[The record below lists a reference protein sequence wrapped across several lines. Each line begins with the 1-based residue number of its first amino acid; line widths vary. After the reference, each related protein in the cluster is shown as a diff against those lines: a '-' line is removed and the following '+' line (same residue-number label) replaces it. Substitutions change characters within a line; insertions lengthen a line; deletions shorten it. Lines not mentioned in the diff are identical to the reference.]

1 MIIVTGTKR
10 SGTSMWMQ
18 ILGAAGLP
26 MFGEAFPRDWG
37 RTLRDANPEGFYES
51 ILRQGIYWRTNPHP
65 RTGAYFFPEQVQRH
79 AVKVFIPGLVRTD
92 RAYIGR
98 VIASVRPWREYCR
111 SLRRLWTMED
121 AVLAER
127 HPGRR
132 PPPRVSPAL
141 EWWAENYMLIRDV
154 ATRRYPVH
162 LQSYDGLLA
171 DPEGVL
177 RRTFA
182 WLGFGDAAAAMAAV
196 KPERR
201 TQRAKAPQAA
211 PASQAAPVPDSGP
224 SSDPEDRELEPAV
237 IEVFDHLYHTVHAG
251 EPVRPE
257 LLAALNATHVE
268 LAPRITEQQRAV
280 LRAQRRRRALAKQ
293 DAVLAGD
300 AVGVGLDDD
309 PYAKPY
315 EGPDAAANESPDD
328 DADPDPDLD
337 PDPTE
342 DQSEEQPSW

>member
-26 MFGEAFPRDWG
+26 LFGEAFPRDWG

-111 SLRRLWTMED
+111 SLRRLWAMED

-127 HPGRR
+127 HPGRT
-132 PPPRVSPAL
+132 PPPRLSPAL
-141 EWWAENYMLIRDV
+141 EWWTENYMLIRDV
-154 ATRRYPVH
+154 AIRRYPVH

-177 RRTFA
+177 ARTFA
-182 WLGFGDAAAAMAAV
+182 WLGFGDATAALAAV

-201 TQRAKAPQAA
+201 TQRHGASLAGEAPSPDAHA
-211 PASQAAPVPDSGP
+211 PA
-224 SSDPEDRELEPAV
+224 PEDPDERELDPAV
-237 IEVFDHLYHTVHAG
+237 IEVFDRLYHTVHTG
-251 EPVRPE
+251 QPVRPE
-257 LLAALNATHVE
+257 LLAALNATQVA
-268 LAPRITEQQRAV
+268 LSPRVVEQQRAV
-280 LRAQRRRRALAKQ
+280 QRAQRRQRARARE
-293 DAVLAGD
+293 DAAPDD
-300 AVGVGLDDD
+300 ARIMGLDDD
-309 PYAKPY
+309 PREANPY
-315 EGPDAAANESPDD
+315 DDDLDERGDDAGGGPDEP
-328 DADPDPDLD
+328 
-337 PDPTE
+337 
-342 DQSEEQPSW
+342 EQPTW

>member
-37 RTLRDANPEGFYES
+37 RTLREANPEGFYES

-98 VIASVRPWREYCR
+98 VIASMRPWREYCR
-111 SLRRLWTMED
+111 SLRRLWAMED
-121 AVLAER
+121 AALAER
-127 HPGRR
+127 HPGRK

-141 EWWAENYMLIRDV
+141 EWWSESTMLIRDV
-154 ATRRYPVH
+154 AIRRYPVH
-162 LQSYDGLLA
+162 LQSYDGLLE

-182 WLGFGDAAAAMAAV
+182 WLGFGDAAAAMTAV

-201 TQRAKAPQAA
+201 TQRAEAPEPAA
-211 PASQAAPVPDSGP
+211 GSRPAPDP
-224 SSDPEDRELEPAV
+224 DEAELDPAV
-237 IEVFDHLYHTVHAG
+237 IDVFDRLYHTVHAG
-251 EPVRPE
+251 EPVQPA
-257 LLAALNATHVE
+257 LLAALDATQVE
-268 LAPRITEQQRAV
+268 LAPRLAEQQRAV
-280 LRAQRRRRALAKQ
+280 LRAQRRRRALASR
-293 DAVLAGD
+293 DAEPTGD
-300 AVGVGLDDD
+300 AVGVALDED
-309 PYAKPY
+309 PYA
-315 EGPDAAANESPDD
+315 GPDEEELETERGDD
-328 DADPDPDLD
+328 G
-337 PDPTE
+337 
-342 DQSEEQPSW
+342 QGQPSW

>member
-37 RTLRDANPEGFYES
+37 STLRDANPEGFYES
-51 ILRQGIYWRTNPHP
+51 VLRQGIYWRTNPHP

-98 VIASVRPWREYCR
+98 VIASVRPWREYCG
-111 SLRRLWTMED
+111 SLRRLWAMED
-121 AVLAER
+121 AALAER

-141 EWWAENYMLIRDV
+141 EWWSENYMLIRDV
-154 ATRRYPVH
+154 AIRRYPVH
-162 LQSYDGLLA
+162 LQSYDGLLE

-177 RRTFA
+177 ARTLA
-182 WLGFGDAAAAMAAV
+182 WLGLGDAAAAMAAV
-196 KPERR
+196 KPSRR
-201 TQRAKAPQAA
+201 TQRVAA
-211 PASQAAPVPDSGP
+211 PTDARSNPD
-224 SSDPEDRELEPAV
+224 EAELEPAV
-237 IEVFDHLYHTVHAG
+237 IEVFDRLYQVVHAG

-257 LLAALNATHVE
+257 LLAALNATQVA
-268 LAPRITEQQRAV
+268 LGPRILEQQRAV
-280 LRAQRRRRALAKQ
+280 QRALRRRRALASRN
-293 DAVLAGD
+293 AGPAGD
-300 AVGVGLDDD
+300 TEAVELDQPHDHD
-309 PYAKPY
+309 GGDG
-315 EGPDAAANESPDD
+315 E
-328 DADPDPDLD
+328 PDP
-337 PDPTE
+337 E
-342 DQSEEQPSW
+342 DGGREQPSW

>member
-37 RTLRDANPEGFYES
+37 QTLRDANPEGFYES

-111 SLRRLWTMED
+111 SLRRLWAMED

-127 HPGRR
+127 HPGRK
-132 PPPRVSPAL
+132 PPPRLSPAL
-141 EWWAENYMLIRDV
+141 EWWSESYALVRDV
-154 ATRRYPVH
+154 AIRRYPVH
-162 LQSYDGLLA
+162 LQSYDGLLE

-182 WLGFGDAAAAMAAV
+182 WLGFGNATAAMGAI

-201 TQRAKAPQAA
+201 TQRVAATGSGSEAGSGRAPD
-211 PASQAAPVPDSGP
+211 PDES
-224 SSDPEDRELEPAV
+224 ELDSTV
-237 IEVFDHLYHTVHAG
+237 IAVFDDLYRTVHAG

-257 LLAALNATHVE
+257 LLAALDATQVE
-268 LAPRITEQQRAV
+268 LGPRISEQQRAV
-280 LRAQRRRRALAKQ
+280 VRAQRRRRALGRQ
-293 DAVLAGD
+293 DALPASD
-300 AVGVGLDDD
+300 AAVGLDEHRYDD
-309 PYAKPY
+309 A
-315 EGPDAAANESPDD
+315 ELGDGDD
-328 DADPDPDLD
+328 DGGP
-337 PDPTE
+337 
-342 DQSEEQPSW
+342 EQPSW

>member
-26 MFGEAFPRDWG
+26 LFGEAFPRDWG

-111 SLRRLWTMED
+111 SLRRLWAMED

-127 HPGRR
+127 HPGRK

-141 EWWAENYMLIRDV
+141 EWWSENYMLIRDV
-154 ATRRYPVH
+154 AIRRHPVH
-162 LQSYDGLLA
+162 LQSYDGLLE
-171 DPEGVL
+171 DPQGVL
-177 RRTFA
+177 RKTFA
-182 WLGFGDAAAAMAAV
+182 WLGVGDATAAMTAI

-201 TQRAKAPQAA
+201 TQRVEA
-211 PASQAAPVPDSGP
+211 G
-224 SSDPEDRELEPAV
+224 SDPDEAELDSAV
-237 IEVFDHLYHTVHAG
+237 IEVFDRLYHTVHAG

-257 LLAALNATHVE
+257 LLAALNATQVE
-268 LAPRITEQQRAV
+268 LGPRISEQQRAV
-280 LRAQRRRRALAKQ
+280 LRAQRRRRALARQ
-293 DAVLAGD
+293 DAEPLGSD
-300 AVGVGLDDD
+300 AAAVGLDEDRYDAELGGDEGEDD
-309 PYAKPY
+309 EP
-315 EGPDAAANESPDD
+315 
-328 DADPDPDLD
+328 
-337 PDPTE
+337 
-342 DQSEEQPSW
+342 EQPSW

>member
-26 MFGEAFPRDWG
+26 LFGEAFPRDWG
-37 RTLRDANPEGFYES
+37 TTLRDANPEGFYES

-98 VIASVRPWREYCR
+98 VIASMRPWREYCR
-111 SLRRLWTMED
+111 SLRRLWAMED
-121 AVLAER
+121 ATLAER
-127 HPGRR
+127 FPGRA

-141 EWWAENYMLIRDV
+141 EWWSECFMLLRDV

-182 WLGFGDAAAAMAAV
+182 WLGVGDAAAALAAV

-201 TQRAKAPQAA
+201 TQRAA
-211 PASQAAPVPDSGP
+211 PAAGPEPSEPDL
-224 SSDPEDRELEPAV
+224 DPAV
-237 IEVFDHLYHTVHAG
+237 IEVFDRLYHTVHAG
-251 EPVRPE
+251 EPVGPA
-257 LLAALNATHVE
+257 LLAALNDTQQR
-268 LAPRITEQQRAV
+268 LAPRLGEQQRAV
-280 LRAQRRRRALAKQ
+280 ERARRRRRAQARQ
-293 DAVLAGD
+293 DGPAAVD
-300 AVGVGLDDD
+300 PTAVRLDGAPGLGLDERDD
-309 PYAKPY
+309 L
-315 EGPDAAANESPDD
+315 PDD
-328 DADPDPDLD
+328 DHDP
-337 PDPTE
+337 
-342 DQSEEQPSW
+342 EQPSW

>member
-26 MFGEAFPRDWG
+26 RFGEAFPRDWG

-65 RTGAYFFPEQVQRH
+65 QTGAYFFPEQVQRH

-111 SLRRLWTMED
+111 SLRRLWALED
-121 AVLAER
+121 AALAER
-127 HPGRR
+127 HPGRT
-132 PPPRVSPAL
+132 PPPRLSPAL
-141 EWWAENYMLIRDV
+141 EWWAESYMLVRDV
-154 ATRRYPVH
+154 AIRRYPVH
-162 LQSYDGLLA
+162 LQSYDGLLE

-182 WLGFGDAAAAMAAV
+182 WLGFGDATAALAAV

-201 TQRAKAPQAA
+201 TQRVAA
-211 PASQAAPVPDSGP
+211 PAGEPTHPRASPPPDP
-224 SSDPEDRELEPAV
+224 DEHEDNPELDAAV
-237 IEVFDHLYHTVHAG
+237 IDVFDRLYHTVHTG
-251 EPVRPE
+251 QPVRPE
-257 LLAALNATHVE
+257 LLAALNATQVT
-268 LAPRITEQQRAV
+268 LGPRIAEQQRAIE
-280 LRAQRRRRALAKQ
+280 RAQRRRRARARE
-293 DAVLAGD
+293 DAAPGGD
-300 AVGVGLDDD
+300 ALVMGLDDEPRND
-309 PYAKPY
+309 DEPR
-315 EGPDAAANESPDD
+315 DD
-328 DADPDPDLD
+328 DDPPTSAPARAGGLDDP
-337 PDPTE
+337 
-342 DQSEEQPSW
+342 EQPSW

>member
-65 RTGAYFFPEQVQRH
+65 HTGAYFFPEQVQRH

-111 SLRRLWTMED
+111 SLRRLWAMED
-121 AVLAER
+121 AALAER
-127 HPGRR
+127 HPGRK

-162 LQSYDGLLA
+162 LQSYDGLLE
-171 DPEGVL
+171 DPERVL
-177 RRTFA
+177 ARTFA
-182 WLGFGDAAAAMAAV
+182 WLGLGDAAAAMTAV
-196 KPERR
+196 KPGRR
-201 TQRAKAPQAA
+201 TQRAATAVA
-211 PASQAAPVPDSGP
+211 GP
-224 SSDPEDRELEPAV
+224 GSDPEEAELEPGV
-237 IEVFDHLYHTVHAG
+237 IEVLDRLYQVVHAG
-251 EPVRPE
+251 EPVGPE
-257 LLAALNATHVE
+257 LLAALNATQVA
-268 LAPRITEQQRAV
+268 LGPRILEQQRAV
-280 LRAQRRRRALAKQ
+280 QRSLRRRRALASRNAGPAR
-293 DAVLAGD
+293 DAEAVELDQPHGPGD
-300 AVGVGLDDD
+300 
-309 PYAKPY
+309 Y
-315 EGPDAAANESPDD
+315 GPGDYGGDLDAAPDD
-328 DADPDPDLD
+328 VPP
-337 PDPTE
+337 
-342 DQSEEQPSW
+342 EQPSW

>member
-37 RTLRDANPEGFYES
+37 STLRDANPEGFYES

-111 SLRRLWTMED
+111 SLRRLWAMED
-121 AVLAER
+121 ATLAER

-141 EWWAENYMLIRDV
+141 EWWSENYMLIRDV
-154 ATRRYPVH
+154 AIRRYPVH
-162 LQSYDGLLA
+162 LQSYDGLLEA
-171 DPEGVL
+171 PESVL
-177 RRTFA
+177 QRTFA
-182 WLGFGDAAAAMAAV
+182 WLGLGDAAAAMAAV
-196 KPERR
+196 KPSRR
-201 TQRAKAPQAA
+201 TQRAAARAPELG
-211 PASQAAPVPDSGP
+211 PNPNRDPD
-224 SSDPEDRELEPAV
+224 EAELEPAV
-237 IEVFDHLYHTVHAG
+237 IEVFDRLYHTVHAS

-257 LLAALNATHVE
+257 LLAALNATQVA
-268 LAPRITEQQRAV
+268 LGPRILEQQQAVARA
-280 LRAQRRRRALAKQ
+280 LRRRRAIASRTAGPAS
-293 DAVLAGD
+293 DTEAVE
-300 AVGVGLDDD
+300 LDQPGPPDHRDPYDD
-309 PYAKPY
+309 P
-315 EGPDAAANESPDD
+315 
-328 DADPDPDLD
+328 
-337 PDPTE
+337 E
-342 DQSEEQPSW
+342 DGGQEQPSW

>member
-37 RTLRDANPEGFYES
+37 KTLREANPEGFYES

-111 SLRRLWTMED
+111 SLRRLWAMED

-141 EWWAENYMLIRDV
+141 EWWAESYMLIRDV

-201 TQRAKAPQAA
+201 TQRTKAPE
-211 PASQAAPVPDSGP
+211 ASPTPG
-224 SSDPEDRELEPAV
+224 SDPDEAELDPAV
-237 IEVFDHLYHTVHAG
+237 IEVFDRLYHTVHAG
-251 EPVRPE
+251 EPVQPE
-257 LLAALNATHVE
+257 LLAALNATHVA

-293 DAVLAGD
+293 DAELAAD

-309 PYAKPY
+309 PYASPH
-315 EGPDAAANESPDD
+315 AAPAADDPDD
-328 DADPDPDLD
+328 DPDPD
-337 PDPTE
+337 E
-342 DQSEEQPSW
+342 DQGQEQPSW

>member
-26 MFGEAFPRDWG
+26 LFGEAFPRDWG
-37 RTLRDANPEGFYES
+37 KTLRDANPEGFYES

-111 SLRRLWTMED
+111 SLRRLWAMED

-127 HPGRR
+127 HPGRK
-132 PPPRVSPAL
+132 PLPRVSPAL
-141 EWWAENYMLIRDV
+141 EWWSENYMLIRDV

-162 LQSYDGLLA
+162 LQSYDGLLE

-177 RRTFA
+177 RKTFA
-182 WLGFGDAAAAMAAV
+182 WLGVGDPSAAMAAI

-201 TQRAKAPQAA
+201 TQRGSGAGAGREAGTDPG
-211 PASQAAPVPDSGP
+211 PDPGP
-224 SSDPEDRELEPAV
+224 DEVELDSAV
-237 IEVFDHLYHTVHAG
+237 IEVFDRLYHTVHTG

-257 LLAALNATHVE
+257 LLAALNATQVE
-268 LAPRITEQQRAV
+268 LGPRISEQQRAV
-280 LRAQRRRRALAKQ
+280 VRAQRRRRALARQ
-293 DAVLAGD
+293 DAEPLGD
-300 AVGVGLDDD
+300 DAAAVGLDEDRYGALEDPIGGEGGDD
-309 PYAKPY
+309 EP
-315 EGPDAAANESPDD
+315 
-328 DADPDPDLD
+328 
-337 PDPTE
+337 
-342 DQSEEQPSW
+342 EQPSW

>member
-26 MFGEAFPRDWG
+26 LFGEAFPRDWG

-65 RTGAYFFPEQVQRH
+65 RTGMYFFPEQVQRH

-98 VIASVRPWREYCR
+98 VIASVRPWQEYCR
-111 SLRRLWTMED
+111 SLRRLWAMED

-127 HPGRR
+127 HPGRT
-132 PPPRVSPAL
+132 PLPRLSPAL
-141 EWWAENYMLIRDV
+141 EWWSENYMLIRDV
-154 ATRRYPVH
+154 AIRRYPVH
-162 LQSYDGLLA
+162 LQSYDGLLE

-182 WLGFGDAAAAMAAV
+182 WLGVGDAAAAMAAV

-201 TQRAKAPQAA
+201 TQR
-211 PASQAAPVPDSGP
+211 VHDPDARRQPDPGSGP
-224 SSDPEDRELEPAV
+224 DPDPDRAALDPAV
-237 IEVFDHLYHTVHAG
+237 VEVFDLLYQVVHAG

-257 LLAALNATHVE
+257 LLAAFNATQVE

-280 LRAQRRRRALAKQ
+280 ARAQRRRRALARD
-293 DAVLAGD
+293 DAEAVRDGAVVTSDEDPD
-300 AVGVGLDDD
+300 AHDDD
-309 PYAKPY
+309 PGH
-315 EGPDAAANESPDD
+315 EGNEP
-328 DADPDPDLD
+328 
-337 PDPTE
+337 
-342 DQSEEQPSW
+342 EQPSW

>member
-26 MFGEAFPRDWG
+26 LFGEAFPRDWG

-98 VIASVRPWREYCR
+98 VIASMRPWREYCR
-111 SLRRLWTMED
+111 SLRRLWAMED
-121 AVLAER
+121 VVLAER
-127 HPGRR
+127 HPDRK
-132 PPPRVSPAL
+132 PLPRLSPAL
-141 EWWAENYMLIRDV
+141 EWWTESYALVRDV

-162 LQSYDGLLA
+162 MQSYDGLLA

-182 WLGFGDAAAAMAAV
+182 WLGVGDTTAAMGAI

-201 TQRAKAPQAA
+201 TQRVEAA
-211 PASQAAPVPDSGP
+211 GAAAAVGSGSDRDPDP
-224 SSDPEDRELEPAV
+224 DPDAAELAPAV
-237 IEVFDHLYHTVHAG
+237 IEVFDELYRTVHAG
-251 EPVRPE
+251 EPVRLE
-257 LLAALNATHVE
+257 LLAALNATQLE
-268 LAPRITEQQRAV
+268 LAPRVVEQQRAV
-280 LRAQRRRRALAKQ
+280 LRAQRRRRALARE
-293 DAVLAGD
+293 DAEPAAGAAVELDGERYTD
-300 AVGVGLDDD
+300 AELGGDDGDDD
-309 PYAKPY
+309 
-315 EGPDAAANESPDD
+315 D
-328 DADPDPDLD
+328 
-337 PDPTE
+337 
-342 DQSEEQPSW
+342 SEPEQPSW